1 MQLHD
6 PWAARCCSLLVPL
19 LLRAPRGAGAAGAAL
34 SGARR
39 RARGRAGAARALA
52 LAAAGAA
59 RRGAWRCWC
68 VALAR
73 PQLGKAA
80 TQVFTEGIDIMLA
93 VDISGSMLAEDFHGR
108 RPARQPPRGGEV
120 GGAQSSSSSG
130 PAIASAWCCSPRG
143 RTRSAPLTLDHGWL
157 LQNLERAEVGMIEDG
172 TAVGSALATAVNRLE
187 ASDAK
192 SKIVILL
199 TDGQSNAGK
208 VPPLTAAEAAKTLG
222 YRVYTIGA
230 GTRGMRAVS
239 RRPMPFGNRVYVSR
253 CRSTS
258 TRTRCKRSPRSP
270 AGATSAPPTRRRLQ
284 QIYDEIDQLEKSPQ
298 EGLQYLEY
306 HELYVWL
313 ALPALL
319 LLAGE
324 AMLAQTWLRVLP

>member
-1 MQLHD
+1 VLLRD
-6 PWAARCCSLLVPL
+6 PWWLLLLLLLPLLMRVRRRQSPPALRYPVLEAVRAVGPGRRVRWRWLLPALRAVGVVLLV
-19 LLRAPRGAGAAGAAL
+19 
-34 SGARR
+34 
-39 RARGRAGAARALA
+39 
-52 LAAAGAA
+52 
-59 RRGAWRCWC
+59 

-80 TQVFTEGIDIMLA
+80 TQIYTQGIDIMLA
-93 VDISGSMLAEDFHGR
+93 VDVSGSMLSEDFQLDGQRANRLDAVKAVVRKFLDR
-108 RPARQPPRGGEV
+108 RPGDRVGLVLFAARPYTQ
-120 GGAQSSSSSG
+120 
-130 PAIASAWCCSPRG
+130 
-143 RTRSAPLTLDHGWL
+143 APLTLDHGWL
-157 LQNLERAEVGMIEDG
+157 MKNLERAHIGMIEDG

-208 VPPLTAAEAAKTLG
+208 VPPLTAAETAKTLG

-230 GTRGMRAVS
+230 GTRGSA
-239 RRPMPFGNRVYVSR
+239 PFPQTDAFGRRVYVSLPVDIDEDTLR
-253 CRSTS
+253 RIADT
-258 TRTRCKRSPRSP
+258 TGGRYFR
-270 AGATSAPPTRRRLQ
+270 ATDTASLE
-284 QIYDEIDQLEKSPQ
+284 QIYDEIDKLEKSSQ

-306 HELYVWL
+306 HELYAWL

-324 AMLAQTWLRVLP
+324 AVLAQTWLRVLP

>member
-6 PWAARCCSLLVPL
+6 PWLLLLVVLLPL
-19 LLRAPRGAGAAGAAL
+19 LLRVRRTQIPPAVRYPVLDAVRAVGPGRRVRWRWLLPAL
-34 SGARR
+34 
-39 RARGRAGAARALA
+39 RAIALV
-52 LAAAGAA
+52 LLV
-59 RRGAWRCWC
+59 

-80 TQVFTEGIDIMLA
+80 TQIYTEGIDIMLA
-93 VDISGSMLAEDFHGR
+93 VDISGSMLSEDFQSDSGRVNRLDAVKAVVGKFLDR
-108 RPARQPPRGGEV
+108 RPGDRV
-120 GGAQSSSSSG
+120 GLVLFASRPYTQS
-130 PAIASAWCCSPRG
+130 
-143 RTRSAPLTLDHGWL
+143 PLTLDHGWL
-157 LQNLERAEVGMIEDG
+157 MKNLERAHIGMIEDG

-187 ASDAK
+187 ASEAK

-208 VPPLTAAEAAKTLG
+208 VPPMTAAEAAKALG

-230 GTRGMRAVS
+230 GTRGSA
-239 RRPMPFGNRVYVSR
+239 PFPQVDAFGRRVYVSMPVDIDEDTLR
-253 CRSTS
+253 HIAETTGGRYY
-258 TRTRCKRSPRSP
+258 R
-270 AGATSAPPTRRRLQ
+270 ATDTASLQ
-284 QIYDEIDQLEKSPQ
+284 GIYDEIDQLEKSPQ

-324 AMLAQTWLRVLP
+324 AILAQTWLRVLP